1 MKKTLKWFTLIEMLI
16 VIVIIGIL
24 AAVLIPKIGWAREKA
39 NDVAVKANVRSLAQ
53 WLLQMQLAN
62 VDLPTTFDTLNTA
75 SYAQT
80 YNFNLITQDTGNYSY
95 VTANKKFVVCGKLSD
110 ANAWWNSAAAATGT
124 DRQEQTAWQYYC
136 YKG

>member
-39 NDVAVKANVRSLAQ
+39 QDVAVKANVRSLAQ
-53 WLLQMQLAN
+53 GLLQFELAWDALPA
-62 VDLPTTFDTLNTA
+62 DLATLNTA
-75 SYAQT
+75 ANASK
-80 YNFNLITQDTGNYSY
+80 YNFNLLTDTTGYTY
-95 VTANKKFVVCGKLSD
+95 VTDNSKFVVCGQLS
-110 ANAWWNSAAAATGT
+110 NAEAWGNSAAAATDVNRT
-124 DRQEQTAWQYYC
+124 EASSWQFFC

>member
-53 WLLQMQLAN
+53 WLLQMDLAW
-62 VDLPTTFDTLNTA
+62 VALPSDMTGLNTPANA
-75 SYAQT
+75 ST
-80 YNFNLITQDTGNYSY
+80 YNFNLLTDTAGYTYIKSGS
-95 VTANKKFVVCGKLSD
+95 KFVVCGTLSGPEAGGNS
-110 ANAWWNSAAAATGT
+110 ANAATSVNRTEASSGG
-124 DRQEQTAWQYYC
+124 YFC